1 MGSSKFLAIAIAAGG
16 MMAGALGGAAGAAPA
31 TAKVYVSNVHGDS
44 VAVIDVA
51 TQSILTTI
59 DVGNEP
65 RNLAVTPDG
74 DTVYVPNRNGDPDNF
89 DGTVSVISTATD
101 SVTAT
106 VTHASFDDPYA
117 VAVSPD
123 GKRAWVAN
131 KEGGDSTTGSVTIID
146 TATNTVVLPP
156 IDSTCFSSPEGIVA
170 TASTVYVVNR
180 GNGTVCPINSTTLA
194 VGTPIPVGPQPR
206 FAVVTPDGSALYVA
220 NNGDE
225 SGANAPPC
233 INGSV
238 SKIATATNTVT
249 ATIDTGG
256 CPRNL
261 AILADGS
268 KVYVPLQTD
277 SVAIITT
284 ATDTFTTLAITG
296 ADSTYGIAI
305 SQVEGLAYVTD
316 EDLDAD
322 ESGSTPQGGVWVINT
337 STDSLVSTPALQL
350 GFIYPRANV
359 AVPASTST
367 TTTTT
372 TTTTT
377 VAPTTAAPTT
387 AAPTTAAPVTTLPA
401 ALPAT
406 GSSPTL
412 LLLAFAAMALGTGAV
427 VVASRR

>member
-31 TAKVYVSNVHGDS
+31 TAKVYVSNVNDSS

-59 DVGNEP
+59 VVGSQP

-74 DTVYVPNRNGDPDNF
+74 DTVYVPNRNSD
-89 DGTVSVISTATD
+89 TVSVISTATD
-101 SVTAT
+101 T
-106 VTHASFDDPYA
+106 VTTTVTNASFSDPYA

-123 GKRAWVAN
+123 GSRAWVAN
-131 KEGGDSTTGSVTIID
+131 KEGGGSTTGSVTVID
-146 TATNTVVLPP
+146 TATNTVSGTV
-156 IDSTCFSSPEGIVA
+156 DSACFSSPEGIVA

-180 GNGTVCPINSTTLA
+180 GNDTVCPINSTSLA
-194 VGTPIPVGPQPR
+194 VGSAINVGPQPR

-225 SGANAPPC
+225 TGAEDPPC
-233 INGSV
+233 TNGSV

-249 ATIDTGG
+249 ATIPTGG

-261 AILADGS
+261 AILSDGS

-277 SVAIITT
+277 GVAIIAT
-284 ATDTFTTLAITG
+284 ATDTFTTLPIPG
-296 ADSTYGIAI
+296 ADSTYGAAI

-316 EDLDAD
+316 EELDA
-322 ESGSTPQGGVWVINT
+322 VWVIDT
-337 STDSLVSTPALQL
+337 STDSVVSTPALSS
-350 GFIYPRANV
+350 GFVVPRANV

-372 TTTTT
+372 TTTT
-377 VAPTTAAPTT
+377 VAPTTVAPATVAPATT
-387 AAPTTAAPVTTLPA
+387 APPPA
-401 ALPAT
+401 TLPAT
-406 GSSPTL
+406 GSSPAL

-427 VVASRR
+427 VASRR

>member
-1 MGSSKFLAIAIAAGG
+1 MGSSRYFAIAIAAGG
-16 MMAGALGGAAGAAPA
+16 LMAGALAGSAGAAPA
-31 TAKVYVSNVHGDS
+31 TAKVYVSNAEGDS

-51 TQSILTTI
+51 SQSILTTI

-74 DTVYVPNRNGDPDNF
+74 DTVYVPNRSSDN
-89 DGTVSVISTATD
+89 VSVISTATD

-106 VTHASFDDPYA
+106 VTHASFDEPYA

-225 SGANAPPC
+225 SGAQYPPC

-372 TTTTT
+372 TTT
-377 VAPTTAAPTT
+377 AAPTT